1 MFYVRSARALP
12 SASIVGPSLRA
23 ARTAT
28 AASVRPPASLLAC
41 LPSSHASRSTPQ
53 GTDGLSDANKI
64 LITCAWSGNAEFVSQ
79 YGLEWSSLAA
89 LGVPAACPPPST
101 ETVVLTLTA
110 SGSVSDYTDSDKS
123 SLQEK
128 VANVAGVDKSL
139 VTIDVT
145 AASVL
150 IIATIAVPGAM
161 TASQVMNSLSSSLG
175 TTADASTALG
185 ITVEEG
191 TITSSDGTIG
201 TLTITGDDQ
210 TASPDDQTASPES
223 PEYVENHNAWRA
235 LHEGTDNLV
244 YDAELA
250 AAAQA
255 FADTCPT
262 GHNDPNQGDNGE
274 NLYFA
279 ASSSG
284 PPDTPYSDAV
294 NSWYGEIKD
303 YAWPQTYGATKNING
318 GVVGH
323 FTQVVWKGT
332 TKVGCGKNT
341 GCTNMFGPG
350 LISSAVVCRCAPP
363 PPPPHPPHPSC
374 PTAQL

>member
-1 MFYVRSARALP
+1 M
-12 SASIVGPSLRA
+12 
-23 ARTAT
+23 
-28 AASVRPPASLLAC
+28 
-41 LPSSHASRSTPQ
+41 
-53 GTDGLSDANKI
+53 
-64 LITCAWSGNAEFVSQ
+64 
-79 YGLEWSSLAA
+79 
-89 LGVPAACPPPST
+89 
-101 ETVVLTLTA
+101 LTLTVR
-110 SGSVSDYTDSDKS
+110 GDVSEYADTSN
-123 SLQEK
+123 LQRAIAE
-128 VANVAGVDKSL
+128 AAGVDVRFVSIR
-139 VTIDVT
+139 VA

-150 IIATIAVPGAM
+150 IIATIAVPDSM
-161 TASQVMNSLSSSLG
+161 TANQVFSSLFSSLD
-175 TTADASTALG
+175 TAADASTALG

-191 TITSSDGTIG
+191 TITSSEGTF
-201 TLTITGDDQ
+201 TITGGDQ
-210 TASPDDQTASPES
+210 TAS

-279 ASSSG
+279 GSSSG

-303 YAWPQTYGATKNING
+303 YAWPQTFQAPKSNG

-323 FTQVVWKGT
+323 FTQVVWKET
-332 TKVGCGKNT
+332 TKIGCGKHT

-363 PPPPHPPHPSC
+363 PPTPPHPSC

>member
-1 MFYVRSARALP
+1 MMMDRSGIGEP
-12 SASIVGPSLRA
+12 SSGYYNQVGA
-23 ARTAT
+23 CKNGQVDDAT
-28 AASVRPPASLLAC
+28 KHCKPPANS
-41 LPSSHASRSTPQ
+41 
-53 GTDGLSDANKI
+53 
-64 LITCAWSGNAEFVSQ
+64 
-79 YGLEWSSLAA
+79 
-89 LGVPAACPPPST
+89 PST

-110 SGSVSDYTDSDKS
+110 SGSVNDYTDSDKS

-262 GHNDPNQGDNGE
+262 AHDDPNQGNNGE
-274 NLYFA
+274 NLYWA
-279 ASSSG
+279 ASK
-284 PPDTPYSDAV
+284 PLAPDTPYSDAV
-294 NSWYGEIKD
+294 NAWYDEIKD

-332 TKVGCGKNT
+332 TKVGCGKHT
-341 GCTNMFGPG
+341 GCTNKFGDG
-350 LISSAVVCRCAPP
+350 FINSAVVCRCAPP
-363 PPPPHPPHPSC
+363 PPPP
-374 PTAQL
+374 TAQL